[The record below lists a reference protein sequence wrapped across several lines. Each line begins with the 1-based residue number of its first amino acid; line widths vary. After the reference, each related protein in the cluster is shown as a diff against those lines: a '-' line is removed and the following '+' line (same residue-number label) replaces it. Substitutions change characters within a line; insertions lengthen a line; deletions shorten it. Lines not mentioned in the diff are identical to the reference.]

1 MQGGRTLQPSR
12 KAAADQQLCEL
23 AWAVPAN
30 RIICGLFGVAPSLW
44 LNSTGREPAT
54 SFLRDAAT
62 PRGFDGKLSALRI
75 LGKLYTCGK
84 RGRWAINRAGMIAA
98 TAGPSCTAAQP
109 MWQGAM

>member
-1 MQGGRTLQPSR
+1 MG
-12 KAAADQQLCEL
+12 
-23 AWAVPAN
+23 VPAN

-62 PRGFDGKLSALRI
+62 PRGFDGKLSALKI

-98 TAGPSCTAAQP
+98 TAGPSCTAARGHVITAAV
-109 MWQGAM
+109 QGPGHPCWLGLHFWKY